1 MIKQLRGERSQKPSE
16 LVRVSPREMG
26 KWNCR
31 STIVSFS
38 THKLTFTLRSRLYN
52 RCALMGVSCYDT
64 SNDEIVVKMKQFFK
78 RNFIYICLAT
88 ACLSLVRSN
97 IKAFC
102 WFNDCSIDWDGTR
115 VIANGQGECF
125 VSARYLA
132 WKLIMLRWRQP
143 GELDSETSM
152 LVNIQSSLHSMMV
165 AH

>member
-1 MIKQLRGERSQKPSE
+1 
-16 LVRVSPREMG
+16 MG

-97 IKAFC
+97 IKAYC
-102 WFNDCSIDWDGTR
+102 WFNDCSIDWDWDGTR

-125 VSARYLA
+125 MSAAIFGLKVDSVKVTTWRTWFRNLVGLMLEIFGLHYVA
-132 WKLIMLRWRQP
+132 WLLLINWPAL
-143 GELDSETSM
+143 E
-152 LVNIQSSLHSMMV
+152 SLLGRRK
-165 AH
+165 